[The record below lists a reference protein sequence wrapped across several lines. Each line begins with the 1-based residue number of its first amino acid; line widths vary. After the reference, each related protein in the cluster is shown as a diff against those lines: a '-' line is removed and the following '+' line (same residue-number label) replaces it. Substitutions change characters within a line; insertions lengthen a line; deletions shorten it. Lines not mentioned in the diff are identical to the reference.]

1 MPFHQDVHET
11 MMVDLVLGPISG
23 RYRVDDLIE
32 PVCDRAC
39 DDREAI
45 EQSGYDCDC
54 TPIDTLMGDPG
65 LGFNVAWAME
75 HGDEPADT

>member
-1 MPFHQDVHET
+1 MPFPQDVHET
-11 MMVDLVLGPISG
+11 LVAKHW
-23 RYRVDDLIE
+23 DDPTWPADDI

-45 EQSGYDCDC
+45 EQNGYDCDC
-54 TPIDTLMGDPG
+54 TPIDVLMGDPG

-75 HGDEPADT
+75 HGDEPAYT

>member
-11 MMVDLVLGPISG
+11 MMANDWARLGLYGEDI
-23 RYRVDDLIE
+23 

-45 EQSGYDCDC
+45 EQGGYDCDC
-54 TPIDTLMGDPG
+54 TPVDTLMGDPG
-65 LGFNVAWAME
+65 LGFNVAYAME
-75 HGDEPADT
+75 HGDAEYPD

>member
-1 MPFHQDVHET
+1 MPVHQDVHET
-11 MMVDLVLGPISG
+11 MMERELDWLFLK
-23 RYRVDDLIE
+23 E
-32 PVCDRAC
+32 QVCDRAC

-54 TPIDTLMGDPG
+54 TPVDTLMGDPG

-75 HGDEPADT
+75 HGDEPPED

>member
-1 MPFHQDVHET
+1 MWKGLAVQADLFGEQD
-11 MMVDLVLGPISG
+11 
-23 RYRVDDLIE
+23 E

-45 EQSGYDCDC
+45 ERGGYDCDC
-54 TPIDTLMGDPG
+54 TPVDILMGDPG

-75 HGDEPADT
+75 HGDEPLED

>member
-11 MMVDLVLGPISG
+11 MMHERDPCWAM
-23 RYRVDDLIE
+23 YEQE
-32 PVCDRAC
+32 PNPCDRAC

-54 TPIDTLMGDPG
+54 TPVDVLMGDPG
-65 LGFNVAWAME
+65 LGLNVAWAME
-75 HGDEPADT
+75 HGDEPAYT

>member
-11 MMVDLVLGPISG
+11 IMAEGWGGLEWNQEDI
-23 RYRVDDLIE
+23 

-75 HGDEPADT
+75 HGDEPAYT